1 MAKAVRASRKNQ
13 IQSIQHFQPKR
24 ISPLTEN
31 QKRTFESYDQDKHLV
46 LHGVAGTGKSFI
58 SLYLAYDELL
68 AKKSQYDKIV
78 ILRSVVPSRDIGFL
92 PGSIQEK
99 IEVYEEPYKIITDQL
114 FGRGDAYGI
123 LKRKGQLEFL
133 TTSFLRGTTLNN
145 CIVIVDEFQNCNYE
159 EIRTVLTR
167 LGKNSRIIIC
177 GDENQ
182 NDLYRNRNDVS
193 GAELFTNIIRT
204 MPEFDVIE
212 FELHDIV
219 RSDLVRSF
227 LFAEYAFFRKSD

>member
-145 CIVIVDEFQNCNYE
+145 CIVIVDEFQNCNFAE
-159 EIRTVLTR
+159 LDTIITR
-167 LGKNSRIIIC
+167 IGTNSKVIFC
-177 GDENQ
+177 GDYRQ
-182 NDLYRNRNDVS
+182 SDLDKMREREGMQQFLS
-193 GAELFTNIIRT
+193 ILER
-204 MPEFDVIE
+204 MREFDFVE
-212 FELHDIV
+212 FTARDIV
-219 RSDLVRSF
+219 RSGLCKQYILAKIDAGL
-227 LFAEYAFFRKSD
+227 

>member
-31 QKRTFESYDQDKHLV
+31 QTRTFESYDQDKHLV